1 MGAGLARD
9 GHFILDAVPFP
20 ITPARLEFA
29 RTCLPLCRRWF
40 PAALEE
46 LRGLAQ
52 GQGCAPDELAGV
64 LFSMYAMPPGPCCS
78 CFALRRGRGALFG
91 RNSDF
96 LTELEEHNANCLY
109 RFSDGGYSFV
119 GNTTSFL
126 QMEDG
131 VNQFGLA
138 AGLTSVP
145 PSPPRPGL
153 NAGLTLRLLLE
164 SCRDVPQALALLR
177 QLPVSSCHTL
187 VLADRAGRIA
197 LAECAPKRTPRYPL
211 SRGDGRLRLLRQFL
225 PPLRHGPLPRRQTD
239 DDWRG
244 RRERHPTLTR
254 SLAAWGPEL
263 DLQAGQDLLSGRM
276 GFLCQYDRREGR
288 DTVWSVLYDT
298 ASGTLLRAE
307 GNPGRLPFQPDSRLS
322 VAFPD
327 LIRGAALCRSPSSY
341 YACHLAKYYYFFARF
356 T

>member
-1 MGAGLARD
+1 MLHTQLHGTHWQIGFQLGAGLARD

-52 GQGCAPDELAGV
+52 GQGRAPDELAGV
-64 LFSMYAMPPGPCCS
+64 LFSMYAMPPWPLLLLLCPAQGERGPVRPEQRLS
-78 CFALRRGRGALFG
+78 HGAGRAQRQLPIPFFRRRLFFCG
-91 RNSDF
+91 QHH
-96 LTELEEHNANCLY
+96 LLPP
-109 RFSDGGYSFV
+109 DGGRR
-119 GNTTSFL
+119 
-126 QMEDG
+126 Q
-131 VNQFGLA
+131 
-138 AGLTSVP
+138 SVRTGGGTHLGAP
-145 PSPPRPGL
+145 QPTPPRAECWSDPAAPAGILPGCSPGPG
-153 NAGLTLRLLLE
+153 AAPAAPRLLL
-164 SCRDVPQALALLR
+164 PHAG
-177 QLPVSSCHTL
+177 
-187 VLADRAGRIA
+187 AGRPGWA
-197 LAECAPKRTPRYPL
+197 YRPGGVCPEAHPDPL
-211 SRGDGRLRLLRQFL
+211 SRETDAFVCSVNSFHLSAMAPF
-225 PPLRHGPLPRRQTD
+225 RRQTD
-239 DDWRG
+239 DDWRAE
-244 RRERHPTLTR
+244 ERYPTLTR

-322 VAFPD
+322 F
-327 LIRGAALCRSPSSY
+327 RS
-341 YACHLAKYYYFFARF
+341 
-356 T
+356 

>member
-1 MGAGLARD
+1 MLHTQLHGTHWQIGFQLGAGLARD

-46 LRGLAQ
+46 LRGLAR

-64 LFSMYAMPPGPCCS
+64 LFSLYAMPPGPCCS

-145 PSPPRPGL
+145 PQPPP
-153 NAGLTLRLLLE
+153 
-164 SCRDVPQALALLR
+164 PQ
-177 QLPVSSCHTL
+177 
-187 VLADRAGRIA
+187 
-197 LAECAPKRTPRYPL
+197 EK
-211 SRGDGRLRLLRQFL
+211 
-225 PPLRHGPLPRRQTD
+225 
-239 DDWRG
+239 
-244 RRERHPTLTR
+244 
-254 SLAAWGPEL
+254 
-263 DLQAGQDLLSGRM
+263 
-276 GFLCQYDRREGR
+276 
-288 DTVWSVLYDT
+288 
-298 ASGTLLRAE
+298 
-307 GNPGRLPFQPDSRLS
+307 
-322 VAFPD
+322 
-327 LIRGAALCRSPSSY
+327 
-341 YACHLAKYYYFFARF
+341 
-356 T
+356 

>member
-1 MGAGLARD
+1 MLHTQLHGTHWQIGFQLGAGLARD

-145 PSPPRPGL
+145 PQPTPPRAECWSDPAAPAGILPGCSPGPG
-153 NAGLTLRLLLE
+153 AAPAAPRLLL
-164 SCRDVPQALALLR
+164 PHAG
-177 QLPVSSCHTL
+177 
-187 VLADRAGRIA
+187 AGRPGWA
-197 LAECAPKRTPRYPL
+197 YRPGGVCPGAHPDPL

-225 PPLRHGPLPRRQTD
+225 PPLRHGPLPPAD
-239 DDWRG
+239 G
-244 RRERHPTLTR
+244 RRLAGGRALSDPHPL
-254 SLAAWGPEL
+254 
-263 DLQAGQDLLSGRM
+263 
-276 GFLCQYDRREGR
+276 
-288 DTVWSVLYDT
+288 
-298 ASGTLLRAE
+298 
-307 GNPGRLPFQPDSRLS
+307 PGRLGP
-322 VAFPD
+322 
-327 LIRGAALCRSPSSY
+327 GARPPSWTGPALRQDGLPVPV
-341 YACHLAKYYYFFARF
+341 
-356 T
+356 

>member
-1 MGAGLARD
+1 MLHTQLHGTHWQIGFQLGAGLARD

-52 GQGCAPDELAGV
+52 GRGVPRTNWPGSSSPCTPCRPAPAAPALPCAGGEGPCSAGTATFSRSWKSTTPTAYTVFRRRLFFCGQHHLLPPDGGRRQSVRTGGGTHLGAPQPTPPRAECWSDPAAPAGILPGC
-64 LFSMYAMPPGPCCS
+64 SPGP
-78 CFALRRGRGALFG
+78 GA
-91 RNSDF
+91 
-96 LTELEEHNANCLY
+96 AP
-109 RFSDGGYSFV
+109 
-119 GNTTSFL
+119 
-126 QMEDG
+126 
-131 VNQFGLA
+131 A
-138 AGLTSVP
+138 AP
-145 PSPPRPGL
+145 
-153 NAGLTLRLLLE
+153 RLLL
-164 SCRDVPQALALLR
+164 PHAG
-177 QLPVSSCHTL
+177 
-187 VLADRAGRIA
+187 AGRPGWA
-197 LAECAPKRTPRYPL
+197 YRPGGVCPEAHPDPL

-225 PPLRHGPLPRRQTD
+225 PPLRHGPFRRQTD
-239 DDWRG
+239 DDWRAE
-244 RRERHPTLTR
+244 ERYLTLTR

-322 VAFPD
+322 F
-327 LIRGAALCRSPSSY
+327 RS
-341 YACHLAKYYYFFARF
+341 
-356 T
+356 

>member
-1 MGAGLARD
+1 MLHTQLHGTHWQIGFQLGAGLARD

-145 PSPPRPGL
+145 PNPPRPGL

-164 SCRDVPQALALLR
+164 SCRDVPFGNKSHESLQDAWVFFIFRNFGGANSNNF
-177 QLPVSSCHTL
+177 P
-187 VLADRAGRIA
+187 ADRKATHRCI
-197 LAECAPKRTPRYPL
+197 
-211 SRGDGRLRLLRQFL
+211 
-225 PPLRHGPLPRRQTD
+225 
-239 DDWRG
+239 
-244 RRERHPTLTR
+244 
-254 SLAAWGPEL
+254 
-263 DLQAGQDLLSGRM
+263 LQI
-276 GFLCQYDRREGR
+276 
-288 DTVWSVLYDT
+288 
-298 ASGTLLRAE
+298 
-307 GNPGRLPFQPDSRLS
+307 PGGLML
-322 VAFPD
+322 
-327 LIRGAALCRSPSSY
+327 
-341 YACHLAKYYYFFARF
+341 
-356 T
+356 